1 MAWHDVTWQ
10 SSAVRSLLQLLEAQ
24 RDPAPREA
32 RWVVAACFMCAVG
45 RHTRF
50 LATHWGALHTTV
62 HKLLEFMH
70 EPQPAVQVGVRVY
83 VRVYAC
89 VSVPVCWCVKLCLC
103 LCVYVCVYVCVCVFF
118 DLLARVC

>member
-1 MAWHDVTWQ
+1 MACHDVTWQ

-83 VRVYAC
+83 VCVYAYMC
-89 VSVPVCWCVKLCLC
+89 MRVCAFM
-103 LCVYVCVYVCVCVFF
+103 CVCV
-118 DLLARVC
+118 